1 MYEKL
6 DRSHGAVRGYEV
18 RDELSE
24 ADLEAIVADLE
35 ETIHEEGAVRVL
47 VAMPSVPT
55 PELDALDEDL
65 GFWLE
70 HSDDIEKYAVVGDST
85 LVEWASSA
93 GDLVSSIDIEHFE
106 ADERDDAWAWLE
118 DDD

>member
-6 DRSHGAVRGYEV
+6 DRSHGNVLGYEV
-18 RDELSE
+18 RDELNE
-24 ADLEAIVADLE
+24 DDLDAMLAELE
-35 ETIHEEGAVRVL
+35 ETIRAEGSVRVL

-70 HSDDIEKYAVVGDST
+70 HGDDIEKYAVVGDST
-85 LVEWASSA
+85 LVEWATDA
-93 GDLVSSIDIEHFE
+93 GDLVSSIDIEHFDADDRE
-106 ADERDDAWAWLE
+106 AAWEWLE
-118 DDD
+118 N